1 MGARKLL
8 LVCFKESE
16 NHFREMHENEA
27 SKGDRG
33 WVRDAIEFVDLV
45 SKMQGAQLHSIFI

>member
-33 WVRDAIEFVDLV
+33 WVRDAIEFVDLL